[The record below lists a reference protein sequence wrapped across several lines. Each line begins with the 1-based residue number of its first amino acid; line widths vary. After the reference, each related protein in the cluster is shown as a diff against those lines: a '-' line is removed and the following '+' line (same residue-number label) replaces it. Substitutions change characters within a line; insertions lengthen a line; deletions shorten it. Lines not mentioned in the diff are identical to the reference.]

1 MGVFRPF
8 PSRLAAVVSG
18 ESQTPLTAPSHTTL
32 CVHHRTLLPAASKVC
47 PLSFVLSSFTVMFLN
62 LFIHVFFAVIPLG
75 VGWEFRICELVFFTS
90 LGVFSAIVCWQVF
103 SVALYRSSSFR
114 TPIICV
120 FDVWLFD
127 LVPQIL
133 WAPDW
138 FFLYFFFFLF
148 IQFGLFHWSVF
159 NSLCLSFATSSLLLS
174 LSVCVHA
181 QLLSHAW
188 LCDPMN
194 CMQPIRLLCPWDSP
208 GKNTEV
214 DCHFLLQRIFPTQW

>member
-1 MGVFRPF
+1 
-8 PSRLAAVVSG
+8 
-18 ESQTPLTAPSHTTL
+18 
-32 CVHHRTLLPAASKVC
+32 
-47 PLSFVLSSFTVMFLN
+47 MFLN